1 MFYLDLLFVFSDEFS
16 IATFIL
22 GIAYLAA
29 FFVSVLVISEN
40 RNPSKTLAYLLLFFL
55 LPYIGILIYYAFG
68 ENYRKK
74 KLYRL
79 KAREDKKLQKQINN
93 YVYKLS
99 EDNLRENANELQH
112 YERLVR
118 LLTYDGRLPLT
129 SNNKVSLLINGDEKF
144 DALFR
149 SLEEARHH
157 IHLEYYIVEEGLIV
171 DKLFAILERKASEGI
186 EIRFIYDDFGCS
198 LSRKF
203 LKRITN
209 AGIKAIPFYKI
220 HIPFLS
226 NRQNYR
232 DHRKIAVID
241 GRVGFVGGINISD
254 KYQNNGT
261 NNKLFWRDTH
271 LKIKGDAVTELQLV
285 FALNWSFCSGEDL
298 FFKSVYFPNYKASAE
313 QMVQI
318 AVSGPD
324 SDRASI
330 MLSYLSAI
338 NQAKSCIY
346 ITTPYFIPNESIVNA
361 LKNAALSKLD
371 VRLLVPGI
379 SDSRFVN
386 AASQSYYEELLECGV
401 RVFRYQKGFVHAKTM
416 VIDDLISMVGT
427 ANMDIRSFDLNFEVN
442 AIVFDEQIN
451 HQLKMAFIEDLSHS
465 KEITTAYWQKR
476 RRLKHFYE
484 SLCRLLSPVL

>member
-1 MFYLDLLFVFSDEFS
+1 MFYPDLLFISSDEFS
-16 IATFIL
+16 IATALLIV
-22 GIAYLAA
+22 AYLAA

-40 RNPSKTLAYLLLFFL
+40 RSPSKTLAYLLLFFL
-55 LPYIGILIYYAFG
+55 LPYLGIIIYYVFG

-74 KLYRL
+74 KLYKL
-79 KAREDKKLQKQINN
+79 KAREDKKLQKQINS
-93 YVYKLS
+93 YVYKLT
-99 EDNLRENANELQH
+99 ERNLKENANELED
-112 YERLVR
+112 YEKLVR

-129 SNNKVSLLINGDEKF
+129 SNNNVSLLINGDEKF
-144 DALFR
+144 EALFKA
-149 SLEEARHH
+149 LEEAEHH
-157 IHLEYYIVEEGLIV
+157 IHLEYYIVEEGVVV
-171 DKLFAILERKASEGI
+171 DRLFEILERKVQEGV
-186 EIRFIYDDFGCS
+186 EIRFIYDDFGSS

-203 LKRITN
+203 LKRVVA
-209 AGIKAIPFYKI
+209 AGIQALPFYKI
-220 HIPFLS
+220 HIPILS

-232 DHRKIAVID
+232 DHRKIVVID
-241 GRVGFVGGINISD
+241 GRVGFVGGINLSD
-254 KYQNNGT
+254 KYHNNGS

-271 LKIKGDAVTELQLV
+271 LQIKGDAVTELQLV
-285 FALNWSFCSGEDL
+285 FALNWSFCSGEDI
-298 FFKSVYFPNYKASAE
+298 FFKPGYFPNYKASAN
-313 QMVQI
+313 QMAQI
-318 AVSGPD
+318 VVSGPD

-346 ITTPYFIPNESIVNA
+346 ITTPYFIPNESIMNA

-442 AIVFDEQIN
+442 AIVFDGKIN
-451 HQLKMAFIEDLSHS
+451 NQLKEAFMEDLSHS
-465 KEITTAYWQKR
+465 REITTAYWQKR

-484 SLCRLLSPVL
+484 SLCRLLSPIL